1 MFHLLLYHLR
11 KSQKMSK
18 KEDKLI
24 EKLVPEM
31 LLKRGVKVNVRAP
44 LFLRIFGKK
53 ELELTMYQPT
63 SRTLLKIAY
72 AYLNIDAIEDD
83 VKLNSLMKHY
93 KEHSKSVHR
102 VVSLGFL
109 NKPRKMWRT
118 NILAWYLARTLT
130 EQHFL
135 YLYQLLILHGG
146 VEVFLN
152 TIRLIEETR
161 ITKPMNLSQEVKTS

>member
-1 MFHLLLYHLR
+1 MFHSLLYHLP

-18 KEDKLI
+18 KEDELI

-63 SRTLLKIAY
+63 SRTLLRIARV
-72 AYLNIDAIEDD
+72 YLEIAPVEDKA
-83 VKLNSLMKHY
+83 KLTTIMNY
-93 KEHSKSVHR
+93 YVEHSKKVHR
-102 VVSLGFL
+102 VISLGFL
-109 NKPRKMWRT
+109 NNPRKMWRT
-118 NILAWYLARTLT
+118 KILAWYLSRTLS

-135 YLYQLLILHGG
+135 YLFQILILHGG
-146 VEVFLN
+146 VEDFLN
-152 TIRLIEETR
+152 TIRLIGETR
-161 ITKPMNLSQEVKTS
+161 ITKPMNQSQEKTS